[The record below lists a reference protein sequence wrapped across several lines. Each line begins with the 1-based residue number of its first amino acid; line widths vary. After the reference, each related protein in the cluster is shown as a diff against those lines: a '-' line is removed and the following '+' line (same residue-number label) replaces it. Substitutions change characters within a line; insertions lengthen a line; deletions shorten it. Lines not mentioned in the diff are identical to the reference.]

1 MILRF
6 SDSNSV
12 LQTSIVSFRGNEYDY
27 EKFGYVLMAQYPK
40 AQPGSSPARTREEWC
55 LPSP

>member
-1 MILRF
+1 
-6 SDSNSV
+6 